1 MQELA
6 GRLSALD
13 PEAGESLKVIAY
25 FDTLIARGAGV
36 DAALR
41 GAATLSGTTAG
52 AVVDGQVLR
61 VGPDGARL
69 GSDPAAG
76 LEPGRHVVPAGP
88 AHVWIERVGA
98 AHANDELVLER
109 LALAV
114 GVVLDR
120 RPSGLGDPVL
130 VLLDGARPASDR
142 QAAAARLRL
151 GSRVRAVAVP
161 LAAGGGR
168 VVVGPDGPVR
178 AHLLGADETCPHPR
192 AGLGTLVAPTDLAA
206 SWELAQVA
214 LRLTDPARPVV
225 DAAALGLVATAVA
238 ALRGGD
244 RHPDVADLAALDPR
258 SLELLDALAD
268 HDSVRAAAHEL
279 GMHHSS
285 VQARHEALSARLG
298 YDPRSSD
305 GRVRY
310 RLARL
315 VLRTGAD
322 AG

>member
-41 GAATLSGTTAG
+41 GAATLSGAAAG
-52 AVVDGQVLR
+52 AVVDGQVVR
-61 VGPDGARL
+61 IGPDGARL
-69 GSDPAAG
+69 GPDPAAG

-88 AHVWIERVGA
+88 AHVWIERTGA

-120 RPSGLGDPVL
+120 RPSGLGDPLL

-142 QAAAARLRL
+142 QAAAARLRV

-178 AHLLGADETCPHPR
+178 AHLLGGDEPCPHPV
-192 AGLGTLVAPTDLAA
+192 AGIGPTVAPEDLAS
-206 SWELAQVA
+206 SWTAALVA
-214 LRLTDPARPVV
+214 LRLVDDRTPVV
-225 DAAALGLVATAVA
+225 DAADLGLLADAVA
-238 ALRGGD
+238 LLRGAG
-244 RHPDVADLAALDPR
+244 RHPDVEVLAALDRR
-258 SLELLDALAD
+258 SLDLLDALAE
-268 HDSVRAAAHEL
+268 HDSVRASAHEL

-285 VQARHEALSARLG
+285 VQARHDALTTRLG
-298 YDPRSSD
+298 YDPRSST
-305 GRVRY
+305 GRARY

-315 VLRTGAD
+315 LLR
-322 AG
+322 AGEVDR